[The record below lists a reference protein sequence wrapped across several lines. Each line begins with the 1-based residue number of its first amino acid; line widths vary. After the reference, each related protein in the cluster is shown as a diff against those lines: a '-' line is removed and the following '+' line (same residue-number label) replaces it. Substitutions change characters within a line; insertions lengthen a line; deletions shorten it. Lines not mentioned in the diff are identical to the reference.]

1 MFTKIYKLVL
11 PLIVVALLT
20 SVSLQAQTVKKSMV
34 AVYPAFSIA
43 IGGGAQFPVGIL
55 GETYKSSFNAG
66 LDINM
71 KLNKETSLFLNATY
85 FDMPRK
91 PDATTPGP
99 DASIIA
105 ITVGPRYVFSSAS
118 VKAKFFMEAGIGAY
132 IMNVKDYTTTG
143 TPSVLIVGTS
153 KTNMGANVGPGA
165 VLPLSDSMDLLIKS
179 KLHYMF
185 TEGGSSSFISAFVG
199 LDFKL

>member
-11 PLIVVALLT
+11 LLITVALIT
-20 SVSLQAQTVKKSMV
+20 SNVSQAQTVKKSMV

-66 LDINM
+66 IDFNL
-71 KLNKETSLFLNATY
+71 KVNKETSLFLNATY
-85 FDMPRK
+85 YDMPRK
-91 PDATTPGP
+91 PEAVLGP

-105 ITVGPRYVFSSAS
+105 ITAGPRYVFSSAN
-118 VKAKFFMEAGIGAY
+118 VKAKFFLEAGIGAY
-132 IMNVKDYTTTG
+132 IFAVKDYTTTT
-143 TPSVLIVGTS
+143 TPAITTLGTS
-153 KTNMGANVGPGA
+153 KANVGANVGPGA

-179 KLHYMF
+179 KLHYIF
-185 TEGGSSSFISAFVG
+185 TEGGSSSFISAFIG